1 MAKDKLDQI
10 LEAIGSLKEGQDSL
24 KSDVDTLT
32 KGQDTLTKG
41 QNVLKADIVLLKE
54 GQQRNYDL
62 IQKNGIKIEQVAS
75 DVKAVAEGH
84 GVLRSEMGRMEDRLT
99 NKIGL
104 VQTTALAINDK
115 LDEHIKQPAHA

>member
-24 KSDVDTLT
+24 KRDVDTLT

-54 GQQRNYDL
+54 GQGSY
-62 IQKNGIKIEQVAS
+62 
-75 DVKAVAEGH
+75 
-84 GVLRSEMGRMEDRLT
+84 
-99 NKIGL
+99 
-104 VQTTALAINDK
+104 AIVGFN
-115 LDEHIKQPAHA
+115 HRV